1 MAKINWFPG
10 HMAKSLKELKK
21 QAARCNYFVECCD
34 ARLPQ
39 TSRNQEFAQL
49 AQGQK
54 GLILLTKADLADP
67 KATEAWLNYFESL
80 GHRKALAVNLLEPG
94 QVKRIRAQIIS
105 DNQDIIQKARAKG
118 RLVKPIRVMI
128 NGIPNTGKSSLI
140 NSLCG
145 KKSAQVANR
154 PGVTRS
160 VTWLRAGHEL
170 ELLDTPGILWPRLE
184 TVGQQL
190 KLAISGAIKDDLLPS
205 LELACGLIMILSQ
218 LYPGDLAENY
228 NLVSSGPLTTW
239 LESYQALEEIALAEN
254 LIKRGGQADP
264 DRAANRLINAYRQA
278 RLGLYNLEKAGLDLK
293 LPDSL

>member
-21 QAARCNYFVECCD
+21 EAASCNYFIECCD
-34 ARLPQ
+34 ARLPL
-39 TSRNQEFAQL
+39 TSRNQEFAKL
-49 AQGQK
+49 AQEQK

-67 KATEAWLNYFESL
+67 RATEAWLNYFETVS
-80 GHRKALAVNLLEPG
+80 HRKALAVNLLEPN
-94 QVKRIRAQIIS
+94 QVKRIRGQIIS
-105 DNQDIIQKARAKG
+105 DNQDIIQKARSKG

-145 KKSAQVANR
+145 KKSAQVANK

-160 VTWLRAGHEL
+160 VTWLRAGHDL
-170 ELLDTPGILWPRLE
+170 ELLDTPGILWPRLD
-184 TVGQQL
+184 TVDQQL
-190 KLAISGAIKDDLLPS
+190 KLAISGAIKDDLLPK

-218 LYPGDLAENY
+218 LYPGKLAETY
-228 NLVSSGPLTTW
+228 NLSSSEPVTTW
-239 LESYQALEEIALAEN
+239 FESFQLLEEIALADN
-254 LIKRGGQADP
+254 LIKKGGEADS
-264 DRAANRLINAYRQA
+264 DRAATRLINVYRQA
-278 RLGLYNLEKAGLDLK
+278 RLGSYSLEKSDYNLS